1 MDIHK
6 KFVDFAGGLKYI
18 YPAMRKKIDLFC
30 YRHPNF
36 GIRNLMRYI
45 VIASGVI
52 WILQFIMPGILNYLA
67 FSPYHILRGQ
77 VWRLISFIFIP
88 VSTNF
93 LAFIAFYFY
102 YMVGNVLEAKWGT
115 GRFTIYFFS
124 GVLFTVLY
132 GFLVYFLTGVSYPV
146 RADYIYL
153 SMFFSFAALF
163 PDMQVLLFFIL
174 PIRIK
179 WLALVDAVFFII
191 GIVTT
196 RFPFNL
202 LPLVAILNFA
212 IFCGADLADRV
223 RGLFS
228 GRKSRVNTVN
238 FRREAERIRKKQEG
252 ELYVHRCAVCGR
264 TDAEHPELEFRYC
277 SKCAGYHCFCQ
288 DHINS
293 HIHFTE

>member
-1 MDIHK
+1 
-6 KFVDFAGGLKYI
+6 
-18 YPAMRKKIDLFC
+18 MRKKIDLFC
-30 YRHPNF
+30 YKHPNF

-45 VIASGVI
+45 VIASAVI
-52 WILQFIMPGILNYLA
+52 WILQFIMPGIVDYLA
-67 FSPYHILRGQ
+67 FSPSYILQGQ

-102 YMVGNVLEAKWGT
+102 YMVGNILEAKWGT

-124 GVLFTVLY
+124 GVLFTIVY
-132 GFLVYFLTGVSYPV
+132 GFLIYFLTGVSYPV

-179 WLALVDAVFFII
+179 WLALVNAALFLW
-191 GIVTT
+191 GIVMT

-202 LPLVAILNFA
+202 LPVVAVLNFFL
-212 IFCGADLADRV
+212 FCGGDLFDKL
-223 RGLFS
+223 RGWIK
-228 GRKSRVNTVN
+228 GRQSRVKTVD
-238 FRREAERIRKKQEG
+238 FRKESERIRREQQSN
-252 ELYVHRCAVCGR
+252 LYTHKCAVCGR
-264 TDAEHPELEFRYC
+264 TDADHPELEFRYC

>member
-1 MDIHK
+1 
-6 KFVDFAGGLKYI
+6 
-18 YPAMRKKIDLFC
+18 
-30 YRHPNF
+30 
-36 GIRNLMRYI
+36 MRYI
-45 VIASGVI
+45 VIASAVI
-52 WILQFIMPGILNYLA
+52 WILQFIMPGVLSYLA
-67 FSPYHILRGQ
+67 FSPYYILHGQ

-102 YMVGNVLEAKWGT
+102 YMVGKVLEAKWGT

-132 GFLVYFLTGVSYPV
+132 GFIVYFITGVSYPV
-146 RADYIYL
+146 QADYIYL

-179 WLALVDAVFFII
+179 WLALVNAVLFIV

-202 LPLVAILNFA
+202 VPVVAVLNFVL
-212 IFCGADLADRV
+212 FCGGDLYERIRAFV
-223 RGLFS
+223 S
-228 GRKSRVNTVN
+228 GRKSRMNTVD
-238 FRREAERIRKKQEG
+238 FRREAERIRKKQEE
-252 ELYVHRCAVCGR
+252 ELYVHKCAVCGR
-264 TDAEHPELEFRYC
+264 TEADHPELEFRYC